1 MMAYLNS
8 TVSFEKMLM
17 KFISEEDPMQS
28 MLKWLCERLMEAEV
42 ESKLCAEKSERNKE
56 RQGYRSGYRVR
67 RFDTRMG
74 TMYLLVPKIRNGGY
88 IPFFVEAKKRSEA
101 ALMNVIQEAYVNG
114 VSTRKIDTLTKTLGI
129 ESISRSQVSAI
140 TKDLN
145 EQVEA
150 FRSRKLE
157 ATYPVLWVD
166 ALYERIRDTQRVK
179 NMAVLV
185 VTGINLEGK
194 RDILAVEPMYEESAA
209 TYTRVFDQLKERGLE
224 KVWLVVSDAH
234 KGLVKAAREA
244 FLGCSWQRCKVHF
257 MRNIL
262 AHVSGKN
269 KKSFAAK
276 LKQIWLQPDYESAQ
290 KYANIFMNDYEVQYP
305 QAIYLL
311 EEGLEES
318 LQFFSFQEIDARKIS
333 STNLLERL
341 NREIRRRTRVVG
353 IFPSMDSY
361 VRLVTSYLIEY
372 SEDWSSGRS
381 YINPK
386 IITELQL
393 QVAKTA

>member
-1 MMAYLNS
+1 MAHQNS
-8 TVSFEKMLM
+8 TVPFEKMLM
-17 KFISEEDPMQS
+17 KFVVDEDPMLA

-42 ESKLCAEKSERNKE
+42 EGKLGAEKSERSE
-56 RQGYRSGYRVR
+56 GRQGYRSGYRVR

-74 TMYLLVPKIRNGGY
+74 TMYLMVPKIRNGGY

-101 ALMNVIQEAYVNG
+101 ALMSVIQEAYVNG
-114 VSTRKIDTLTKTLGI
+114 VSTRKMDKLTKTLGI
-129 ESISRSQVSAI
+129 ESISRGQVSVI
-140 TKDLN
+140 TKELN
-145 EQVEA
+145 KQVDE
-150 FRSRKLE
+150 FRQRKLE

-166 ALYERIRDTQRVK
+166 ALYERIRDNRTVK

-185 VTGINLEGK
+185 VTGINLNGK

-209 TYTRVFDQLKERGLE
+209 TYAKLFSSLKERGLE
-224 KVWLVVSDAH
+224 TVWLVVSDAH
-234 KGLVKAAREA
+234 KGLIKAARES
-244 FLGCSWQRCKVHF
+244 FVGCSWQRCKVHF

-262 AHVSGKN
+262 AHISGKD
-269 KKSFAAK
+269 KKSFTEK
-276 LKQIWLQPDYESAQ
+276 LKQIWLQPDYDSAK
-290 KYANIFMNDYEVQYP
+290 KYAHALMDEYEAKYH
-305 QAIYLL
+305 QAISTL

-318 LQFFSFQEIDARKIS
+318 LQFFSFPAIDARKIA

-341 NREIRRRTRVVG
+341 NREIRRRTNVVG

-361 VRLVTSYLIEY
+361 IRLVTSYLIEY

-386 IITELQL
+386 IITEIQLQL
-393 QVAKTA
+393 AKTA

>member
-1 MMAYLNS
+1 MAHQNS
-8 TVSFEKMLM
+8 TVPFEKMLM
-17 KFISEEDPMQS
+17 KFVVDEDPMLA

-42 ESKLCAEKSERNKE
+42 EGKLGAEKSERSE
-56 RQGYRSGYRVR
+56 GRQGYRSGYRVR

-74 TMYLLVPKIRNGGY
+74 TMYLMVPKIRNGGY

-101 ALMNVIQEAYVNG
+101 ALMSVIQEAYVNG
-114 VSTRKIDTLTKTLGI
+114 VSTRKMDKLTKTLGI
-129 ESISRSQVSAI
+129 ESISRGQVSVI
-140 TKDLN
+140 TKELN
-145 EQVEA
+145 KQVDE
-150 FRSRKLE
+150 FRQRKLE

-166 ALYERIRDTQRVK
+166 ALYERIRDNRTVK

-185 VTGINLEGK
+185 VTGINLNGK

-209 TYTRVFDQLKERGLE
+209 TYAKLFSSLKERGLE
-224 KVWLVVSDAH
+224 TVWLVVSDAH
-234 KGLVKAAREA
+234 KGLIKAARES
-244 FLGCSWQRCKVHF
+244 FVGCSWQRCKVHF

-262 AHVSGKN
+262 AHISGKD
-269 KKSFAAK
+269 KKSFAEK
-276 LKQIWLQPDYESAQ
+276 LKQIWLQPDYDSAK
-290 KYANIFMNDYEVQYP
+290 KYAHALMDEYEAKYH
-305 QAIYLL
+305 QAISTL

-318 LQFFSFQEIDARKIS
+318 LQFFSFPAIDARKIA

-341 NREIRRRTRVVG
+341 NREIRRRTNVVG

-361 VRLVTSYLIEY
+361 IRLVTSYLIEY

-386 IITELQL
+386 IITEIQLQL
-393 QVAKTA
+393 AKTA